1 VLVVILLDKLSVDYS
16 DVDDE
21 VLDDKDI
28 RAAQVRNELVLVSG
42 RLLIYTLCFCILTE
56 SSKMTG

>member
-1 VLVVILLDKLSVDYS
+1 MLVVILLDKLSVDYS

-21 VLDDKDI
+21 ILDDKDV

-42 RLLIYTLCFCILTE
+42 RLLIHTLCLCILTE
-56 SSKMTG
+56 SSKLTG